1 MKALTI
7 LSATLLAF
15 SASALAQHQYPFQD
29 PTLDAE
35 KRIDNVLS
43 LMTLDEKIASL
54 GTSGVAV
61 PRLGIRGTAIG
72 EALSGVVLGG
82 PMQTILA
89 AFPDVPPEARTLP
102 TPTTQFPQ
110 GVGLGRTWDPD
121 LVHQAGAV
129 IGSEARYIFENGK
142 NAKAFLVLLTPNA
155 DLARDPRWGRTQESY
170 GEDPFFNG
178 TMAAA
183 LIRGI
188 QGDNPKYWQ
197 AASLLKHFLANS
209 NEHGR
214 YGSSSDFDV
223 RLMREYYSVPFRM
236 GFVDGGARSFMA
248 SYNAW
253 NHVPMT
259 VNPILENIAVH
270 EWGVDGII
278 CTDAGSLANLVSP
291 HKAYPNL
298 KEAAAASI
306 RAGINMFLTIF
317 EDYKKAVKDALADR
331 LIAETDLDAVL
342 RGSVRTALRLGLLD
356 PPSMVPY
363 SKLKGAPDPVN
374 SPQHNAIAL
383 RVARESVVLLKNTQN
398 LLPLDRHAI
407 KTLAVIGPRAN
418 EVLPDFYGGVPPYA
432 VTPLAAIR
440 AKVGAGVDVRHVV
453 DNSDG
458 AAVKAAQSSDLAI
471 VVVGNHPTCGRT
483 PQQLLQGL
491 MLTGGCA
498 IPSAGMEGSDRQSI
512 ALEQEDLIQEVYKA
526 NAKTVVVLVASAPYA
541 INWTQ
546 QSVPAIIHMSHNSQE
561 EGTAIADVLFGDY
574 NPAGRLVETWP
585 KSIDQLPPMMDYNIR
600 HGRTY
605 MYAKE
610 APLYPFGFGL
620 SYTKFQYANLR
631 TSSPALI
638 AGGKITISVDV
649 TNTGARDG
657 DEVVEFYVRHL
668 GSKVD
673 RPARELKG
681 FGRVNIPRGQT
692 RTISAPLKAESLAY
706 WDDSQNGFVVEP
718 EPVEILAG
726 ASSADIRLRKT
737 ITVGQ

>member
-170 GEDPFFNG
+170 GEDPFFSG

-223 RLMREYYSVPFRM
+223 RLMREWWATIPPA
-236 GFVDGGARSFMA
+236 DGRRS
-248 SYNAW
+248 N
-253 NHVPMT
+253 
-259 VNPILENIAVH
+259 
-270 EWGVDGII
+270 
-278 CTDAGSLANLVSP
+278 CC
-291 HKAYPNL
+291 
-298 KEAAAASI
+298 
-306 RAGINMFLTIF
+306 RA
-317 EDYKKAVKDALADR
+317 
-331 LIAETDLDAVL
+331 
-342 RGSVRTALRLGLLD
+342 
-356 PPSMVPY
+356 
-363 SKLKGAPDPVN
+363 
-374 SPQHNAIAL
+374 
-383 RVARESVVLLKNTQN
+383 
-398 LLPLDRHAI
+398 
-407 KTLAVIGPRAN
+407 
-418 EVLPDFYGGVPPYA
+418 
-432 VTPLAAIR
+432 
-440 AKVGAGVDVRHVV
+440 
-453 DNSDG
+453 
-458 AAVKAAQSSDLAI
+458 
-471 VVVGNHPTCGRT
+471 
-483 PQQLLQGL
+483 
-491 MLTGGCA
+491 
-498 IPSAGMEGSDRQSI
+498 
-512 ALEQEDLIQEVYKA
+512 
-526 NAKTVVVLVASAPYA
+526 
-541 INWTQ
+541 
-546 QSVPAIIHMSHNSQE
+546 
-561 EGTAIADVLFGDY
+561 
-574 NPAGRLVETWP
+574 
-585 KSIDQLPPMMDYNIR
+585 
-600 HGRTY
+600 
-605 MYAKE
+605 
-610 APLYPFGFGL
+610 
-620 SYTKFQYANLR
+620 
-631 TSSPALI
+631 
-638 AGGKITISVDV
+638 
-649 TNTGARDG
+649 
-657 DEVVEFYVRHL
+657 
-668 GSKVD
+668 
-673 RPARELKG
+673 
-681 FGRVNIPRGQT
+681 
-692 RTISAPLKAESLAY
+692 
-706 WDDSQNGFVVEP
+706 
-718 EPVEILAG
+718 
-726 ASSADIRLRKT
+726 
-737 ITVGQ
+737 